1 MNVKKALVGSFPK
14 NPKLGKVISWYN
26 TGKINK
32 EKLEKHISE
41 NIKKLFELAGN
52 IKLEY
57 TTNGLFR
64 WDDIVDV
71 TFGFI
76 SGTEKGPLQRFF
88 DNNFYYRQPI
98 IKEKINVKKR
108 EENSFLQDL
117 EFSRKIKEEVS
128 LPSKL
133 KAVIPGPL
141 TYYVLSDNRYYN
153 SPIELMMD
161 YASVVNSLSQELS
174 SVVDAI
180 EIHEPAIYTNNIKRD
195 ILEKLPEIYKSMLD
209 NVKIEKHLITYF
221 EINNLKRL
229 DTLFSLPVDYFGID
243 VIENL
248 KKLGRVYT
256 YFSSR
261 KVYLGMLNAR
271 NTKME
276 RITTIIRVYNSVKR
290 KGVSDVII
298 GNNTLFDFIPEVVVV
313 KKLKLLKKLEKVE
326 INE

>member
-26 TGKINK
+26 MGKIDK
-32 EKLEKHISE
+32 EKLEKYINE
-41 NIKKLFELAGN
+41 NIKKLFELAGDV
-52 IKLEY
+52 KLDY

-64 WDDIVDV
+64 WDDVIDV

-76 SGTEKGPLQRFF
+76 TGVEKGPLQRFF

-98 IKEKINVKKR
+98 IKEKINVKTR
-108 EENSFLQDL
+108 EENIFLQDL
-117 EFSRKIKEEVS
+117 ESSRKIKEELS
-128 LPSKL
+128 LSSKL

-141 TYYVLSDNRYYN
+141 TYYVLSDNRYYKN
-153 SPIELMMD
+153 PIDLMID
-161 YASVVNSLSQELS
+161 YASAVNSLSQELS
-174 SVVDAI
+174 NVVDAI
-180 EIHEPAIYTNNIKRD
+180 EIHEPAIFSSNIKRD
-195 ILEKLPEIYKSMLD
+195 VLEKLPETYKTMFD
-209 NVKIEKHLITYF
+209 NVKIEKHLMTYF

-229 DTLFSLPVDYFGID
+229 DILFSLPVDYFGID

-256 YFSSR
+256 YFPSR
-261 KVYLGMLNAR
+261 KVHLGILNAR

-276 RITTIIRVYNSVKR
+276 KISTIIRVYNSVKR
-290 KGVSDVII
+290 KGASDVII

-326 INE
+326 SNE

>member
-26 TGKINK
+26 MGKIGK
-32 EKLEKHISE
+32 EKLEKYINESV
-41 NIKKLFELAGN
+41 KKLFELAGDV
-52 IKLEY
+52 KLDY
-57 TTNGLFR
+57 TSNGLFR
-64 WDDIVDV
+64 WDDIIDV

-76 SGTEKGPLQRFF
+76 NGTEKGPLQRFF
-88 DNNFYYRQPI
+88 DNNFYYRQPV
-98 IKEKINVKKR
+98 IKEKINVKAR
-108 EENSFLQDL
+108 EENVFLQDL
-117 EFSRKIKEEVS
+117 ESSRKIKEELS
-128 LPSKL
+128 LASKL

-141 TYYVLSDNRYYN
+141 TYYVLSDNRYYKN
-153 SPIELMMD
+153 PIDLMSD
-161 YASVVNSLSQELS
+161 YASAVNSLSQELS
-174 SVVDAI
+174 NVVDAI
-180 EIHEPAIYTNNIKRD
+180 EIHEPAIFNNNIKRD
-195 ILEKLPEIYKSMLD
+195 VLEKLPEIYKSMFN

-229 DTLFSLPVDYFGID
+229 DILFSLPVDYFGID

-261 KVYLGMLNAR
+261 KVYLGILNAR

-276 RITTIIRVYNSVKR
+276 RISTIIRVHNSVKR

-298 GNNTLFDFIPEVVVV
+298 GNNTLFDFIPEVVVI
-313 KKLKLLKKLEKVE
+313 KKLKLLKKLEKVK
-326 INE
+326 NNG